1 MISVLSW
8 WFLVE
13 ILGVAVWPLA
23 FRLFGRLPDRGY
35 LLSKPLGLLLVGY
48 VYWLLV
54 SFRFLS
60 NDWVA
65 VVFVIALVAGG
76 SWWAALRGGWES
88 LAAIRGFVVEK
99 RRALLVGEALFLLS
113 FGLFAW
119 LRSYYPEIMATE
131 KPMELA
137 FLNSIL
143 RSEHFPPH
151 DPWLSG
157 FAISYYYFGYLL
169 MAMLTTLSGLPAS
182 VGFNLALALCFALAV
197 TGAFSL
203 SYNLVESLRRGSGIT
218 YGILGSVLVMFM
230 GNLEGV
236 FEVLHARGLGSST
249 FWEWLDIKGLVQA
262 PVTGSWSPAGNWWWW
277 RASRVIH
284 DVVLGMD
291 SEIIDEFPWFSFIIG
306 DLHPHVLALPFVF
319 VALALAFNV
328 LRGAELWGRK
338 SGWRGVLRLV
348 PIAFCLGALGFLNT
362 WDFPIYLLIFV
373 LAYALARRMRHGER
387 GVTWL
392 GEVAGVGVACA
403 ALGLLL
409 YLPFYIGF
417 RSQAGG
423 LGLNLLVKTQAHQF
437 LIMFGPFLLA
447 TAGLLLA
454 ESGGWMGRWRELLQG
469 RGLAVVVVGV
479 VLLTLG
485 IFLKLW
491 VSLLL
496 IAMGALACLRLWT
509 VVEARTGGEQGR
521 EKLVSPSD
529 DRRWALSFVLL
540 LILAGLGLTL
550 APEFVFIRDTF
561 NSRMNTVFKFYY
573 QAWIFLALAS
583 TFAMFYLLEGRR
595 MGRGIT
601 EAGRMGRYL
610 WAAGTVVLFAAG
622 IVYTF
627 TAIYSRTHGFSTT
640 PMLDGLAYIREREPG
655 EYAAVAWLNDEVDGA
670 PVILESVGGSY
681 SAYGRVSARTG
692 LPTVLG
698 WGGHQLQW
706 RGNYDEPGRREPA
719 VEEIYSTLDLSR
731 ASSLLDEYDVT
742 YVYVGELERARYPD
756 PRALN
761 KFSVLMDVAY
771 DAQGVIIYRRR

>member
-1 MISVLSW
+1 VISVVW
-8 WFLVE
+8 WWLLAG
-13 ILGVAVWPLA
+13 ILGAAVWPLA
-23 FRLFGRLPDRGY
+23 FRLFGRLPDRGHI
-35 LLSKPLGLLLVGY
+35 LSKPLGLLLVGY
-48 VYWLLV
+48 MHWLLV

-65 VVFVIALVAGG
+65 MVWVIALVAAA
-76 SWWAALRGGWES
+76 SWWFAFRDGREP
-88 LAAIRGFVVEK
+88 LAEMKVFVMEK
-99 RRALLVGEALFLLS
+99 RRALLAGEALFLLS

-169 MAMLTTLSGLPAS
+169 MAMLTTLSGVGAS

-203 SYNLVESLRRGSGIT
+203 SYNLVESCRRGRGIFYGMVGSG
-218 YGILGSVLVMFM
+218 LVVFM

-249 FWEWLDIKGLVQA
+249 FWEWLDIKGLTQA

-291 SEIIDEFPWFSFIIG
+291 SEVIDEFPWFSFVIG

-328 LRGAELWGRK
+328 LLGEDSWGIK
-338 SGWRGVLRLV
+338 SGWRGTLGLV
-348 PIAFCLGALGFLNT
+348 PVAFCLGALGFLNT
-362 WDFPIYLLIFV
+362 WDFPIYLVIFIS
-373 LAYALARRMRHGER
+373 AYALARRMRHGER
-387 GVTWL
+387 GLTWL
-392 GEVAGVGVACA
+392 GEVAGVGMACA
-403 ALGLLL
+403 ALGILL

-423 LGLNLLVKTQAHQF
+423 LAFNVLVKTQLHQF

-447 TAGLLLA
+447 IAGFLMA
-454 ESGGWMGRWRELLQG
+454 DGEKWAGRWRELLQG
-469 RGLAVVVVGV
+469 RGLAVVVMGTLILTLVILMGFWV
-479 VLLTLG
+479 SVLLVGL
-485 IFLKLW
+485 
-491 VSLLL
+491 
-496 IAMGALACLRLWT
+496 GALACLRLWT
-509 VVEARTGGEQGR
+509 LVEAREGDEHEGEKPVATFDG
-521 EKLVSPSD
+521 
-529 DRRWALSFVLL
+529 RRWALSFVLL
-540 LILAGLGLTL
+540 LVIAAMGLTL

-561 NSRMNTVFKFYY
+561 NSRMNTVFKFYF
-573 QAWIFLALAS
+573 QAWVFLGLAS
-583 TFAMFYLLEGRR
+583 TFAVFYLLEGRR
-595 MGRGIT
+595 TGRGATAI
-601 EAGRMGRYL
+601 AKAGRYL
-610 WAAGTVVLFAAG
+610 WAAGTAALIAAG
-622 IVYTF
+622 MVYTF
-627 TAIYSRTHGFSTT
+627 TAIYTRANGFSTS
-640 PMLDGLAYIREREPG
+640 PNLDGLAHVREHEPG
-655 EYAAVAWLNDEVDGA
+655 EYAAVAWLNDDVDGT
-670 PVILESVGGSY
+670 PVLLESVGGSY
-681 SAYGRVSARTG
+681 SAFGRVSARTG

-706 RGNYDEPGRREPA
+706 RGNYDESGLREPL
-719 VEEIYSTLDLSR
+719 VEEVYSTHDLSR

-742 YVYVGELERARYPD
+742 YVYVGELERGRYPD
-756 PRALN
+756 PMALN
-761 KFSVLMDVAY
+761 KFSAFMDVVY
-771 DAQGVIIYRRR
+771 EDQGVTIYRRR